1 MPCRVIARLRARAA
15 AARLGVCGALSI
27 VVITAGWPA
36 QATAQT
42 AGATAIRAIS
52 TSTSGSTVMVTIE
65 GTGTLPLPTSG
76 ATDEPPRIFFDFPGV
91 TLKAPAVTASTDP
104 RIRRI
109 RSAVNSVRPLVTRV
123 VLDLVALQPYRVES
137 GPGRV
142 RVIVGE
148 AGHVLARGIP
158 PVPSLPEPASP
169 APVSREP
176 VRSQPAEAMPAV
188 TSVPREPAPAPAATP
203 VMPPLRP
210 APAESAVR
218 ATPPAADHT
227 AVKPPAPAPV
237 TTPARA
243 APPPPPSTSL
253 PPGKDLE
260 RYRRQISPALD
271 RLRLQ
276 QPLLTSLDV
285 AEDQTVDRVQLAV
298 EEFER
303 LKQELSGIKPP
314 DNLRPQHDML
324 LQSTILALIATRL
337 RLEGFRTLDPA
348 TLRNAASAAAG
359 ATLLLDRV
367 CADLGC
373 PDSGR

>member
-1 MPCRVIARLRARAA
+1 MPSRVTARLRTRAAA
-15 AARLGVCGALSI
+15 AARLVMCGALSI
-27 VVITAGWPA
+27 GVMSVVGAG
-36 QATAQT
+36 QAAGQT
-42 AGATAIRAIS
+42 AGALAITAISIS
-52 TSTSGSTVMVTIE
+52 TSGTTLVVTIE

-76 ATDEPPRIFFDFPGV
+76 AAEGPPRIFFDFPGV
-91 TLKAPAVTASTDP
+91 ALKAPALSPSPDP

-109 RSAVNSVRPLVTRV
+109 RAAVNSVRPLVTRV
-123 VLDLVALQPYRVES
+123 VIDLVELQPYRLEG

-148 AGHVLARGIP
+148 TGNVLARGIA
-158 PVPSLPEPASP
+158 PVPSLPEPPKP
-169 APVSREP
+169 APVAREP
-176 VRSQPAEAMPAV
+176 IRSLAPGKGPDAIPAP
-188 TSVPREPAPAPAATP
+188 TNVPRAPAAPPVAPPVTPPPADAVPRIAPPPPERPPAPKAPAPAP
-203 VMPPLRP
+203 
-210 APAESAVR
+210 
-218 ATPPAADHT
+218 TPP
-227 AVKPPAPAPV
+227 
-237 TTPARA
+237 RA
-243 APPPPPSTSL
+243 APPASTPL
-253 PPGKDLE
+253 PPGKELE

-276 QPLLTSLDV
+276 EPLLTSLDI
-285 AEDQTVDRVQLAV
+285 AEEQTVDRVQLAV

-303 LKQELSGIKPP
+303 LRQELAGIKPP
-314 DNLRPQHDML
+314 DSLRSQHDML
-324 LQSTILALIATRL
+324 LQSTILALMATRL